1 MGEHSLL
8 SASAAERWATC
19 PASVL
24 LGADFPDTSSEAAD
38 EGTAAHMVAE
48 MCLRNNDNAEAYEGR
63 RIEVGHRTFEVG
75 QEMIEAVNTYIRLI
89 DTLQGSDGTL
99 LIEQRVNY
107 ATALGVEEEHAFGT
121 SDSIIL
127 RGNHMYI
134 VDLKY
139 GANPRN
145 LVYADGKQL
154 KLYAAG
160 ALDQFD
166 LDGEIT
172 GVTLVICQPRCNH
185 IHEYTLSVLELLA
198 EVDELTGPA
207 RRALDIME
215 AGAYSHADIVPSTK
229 GCQWCKAKRT
239 CEGYRHFVSET
250 VGSEKVEA
258 DLEAMVDL
266 DAEIVGVAPGDT
278 LEPPPPE
285 TLDLID
291 QWVKEQRAWAAER
304 LLAGETL
311 RHWKLIEGKEGNR
324 AWSDKEEAEQALKTF
339 RLKVEEMYD
348 LSLISPTT
356 AEKLHKA
363 GRIGKLQWAKAQ
375 KMIVRSAAKPVP
387 ASINSKKPAVVI
399 TPAVDEMPDE
409 TVEDLD
415 GIA

>member
-38 EGTAAHMVAE
+38 EGTAAHTVAE
-48 MCLRNNDNAEAYEGR
+48 MCLRQNVNASAFQGR
-63 RIEVGHRTFEVG
+63 RIDVGHRTFEVN
-75 QEMIEAVNTYIRLI
+75 QEMVDAVDTYIRLI
-89 DTLQGSDGTL
+89 DTLQGTDGTV

-107 ATALGVEEEHAFGT
+107 AFALGVDREHAFGT
-121 SDSIIL
+121 SDSIVL
-127 RGNHMYI
+127 KGKRMYI

-154 KLYAAG
+154 KLYGVG

-166 LDGEIT
+166 VDNEVEEI
-172 GVTLVICQPRCNH
+172 TLVICQPRCNH
-185 IHEYTLSVLELLA
+185 IHEHTISVEELLA
-198 EVDELTGPA
+198 DVKELSGPA
-207 RRALDIME
+207 NRALDIME
-215 AGAYSHADIVPSTK
+215 KGTYDAKADVVPSTK

-239 CEGYRHFVSET
+239 CHGYRDFVSET

-258 DLEAMVDL
+258 DLDAMVDL
-266 DAEIVGVAPGDT
+266 DQMTSDLPEPVA
-278 LEPPPPE
+278 PE

-291 QWVKEQRAWAAER
+291 DWVKEQRAWAAER

-311 RHWKLIEGKEGNR
+311 KHWKLVEGKEGNR
-324 AWSDKEEAEQALKTF
+324 AWANKEEAEQALKTY

-375 KMIVRSAAKPVP
+375 KMIVRSPAKPVP
-387 ASINSKKPAVVI
+387 ASINSKKPAVTI
-399 TPAVDEMPDE
+399 KPAVDEMPDE
-409 TVEDLD
+409 TLGDLD

>member
-24 LGADFPDTSSEAAD
+24 LGADFPNTSSEAAD

-75 QEMIEAVNTYIRLI
+75 QEMIDAVNTYIRLV

-185 IHEYTLSVLELLA
+185 IHEYTLSVLELLV
-198 EVDELTGPA
+198 EVEELSAPA
-207 RRALDIME
+207 KRALDIME
-215 AGAYSHADIVPSTK
+215 KGTYDAEADVVPSTK
-229 GCQWCKAKRT
+229 GCQWCQAKRT
-239 CEGYRHFVSET
+239 CHGYRDFVSET

-258 DLEAMVDL
+258 DLDAMVDL
-266 DAEIVGVAPGDT
+266 DQMTSDLP
-278 LEPPPPE
+278 EPPSPE

-291 QWVKEQRAWAAER
+291 QWVKEQRSWAAER

-311 RHWKLIEGKEGNR
+311 RHWKLVEGKEGNR
-324 AWSDKEEAEQALKTF
+324 AWADKEEAEQALKTF

-348 LSLISPTT
+348 LNLISPTT

-387 ASINSKKPAVVI
+387 ASINSKKPAVTI
-399 TPAVDEMPDE
+399 APAVDEMPDE
-409 TVEDLD
+409 TLEDLD